1 LEAGEAFSEGAGLGL
16 GVILLLFE
24 VLVLFEAGG
33 KGDREALIHNLA
45 DDLSVGGL
53 QEKWG
58 LGVSRRG
65 AEIWNRCGGK
75 CTRVDRVAF
84 TISGRDFGVGG
95 LDGVGDIG
103 GDEEVANGGGG
114 VRDDNLM
121 VVRGKGVVYHPST
134 PWVVPAIL
142 PRWQMRFRAFGGG
155 SVVIGPGLVVVVVI
169 AFWILILLRLSV
181 GVGLVGLAVDAVESI
196 EEEVLALSHMRL
208 TSGRGG
214 VYGCR
219 W

>member
-1 LEAGEAFSEGAGLGL
+1 M
-16 GVILLLFE
+16 
-24 VLVLFEAGG
+24 
-33 KGDREALIHNLA
+33 
-45 DDLSVGGL
+45 
-53 QEKWG
+53 
-58 LGVSRRG
+58 
-65 AEIWNRCGGK
+65 
-75 CTRVDRVAF
+75 RVDRVAF

-95 LDGVGDIG
+95 LDGVRDVG
-103 GDEEVANGGGG
+103 GDEEAASGGGG

-142 PRWQMRFRAFGGG
+142 PRWQTRLRAFGGG
-155 SVVIGPGLVVVVVI
+155 SVVIGPGLVVVVVVM
-169 AFWILILLRLSV
+169 FWILILLRLSV
-181 GVGLVGLAVDAVESI
+181 GVGLVGLAVDVVEGM
-196 EEEVLALSHMRL
+196 EEEALALSHMRL

>member
-16 GVILLLFE
+16 GVVLLLFK

-33 KGDREALIHNLA
+33 KGDREALIHDLA

-53 QEKWG
+53 QEKRG
-58 LGVSRRG
+58 LGVSRRR
-65 AEIWNRCGGK
+65 AEIWNGHGGK
-75 CTRVDRVAF
+75 RTRVDRVAF

-95 LDGVGDIG
+95 LDGIGNVG
-103 GDEEVANGGGG
+103 GDEEAANGGGG

-142 PRWQMRFRAFGGG
+142 PRWQTRLRAFGGG
-155 SVVIGPGLVVVVVI
+155 SVVIGPGLVVVVV
-169 AFWILILLRLSV
+169 FWILILLRLSISI
-181 GVGLVGLAVDAVESI
+181 GFVGLAVDAVESI
-196 EEEVLALSHMRL
+196 EEEALALSHVQL